1 MRDILSA
8 KHLELKLTNTPS
20 DYDSATVHDRE
31 TLFPTESI
39 QRSCSF
45 TRICTHSHSITMF
58 QRFTI
63 GLFTVSL
70 AQSISLPTVAQTRL
84 APACKSSIAVARFA
98 PSTNSTASVRGLSRQ
113 QAQQRAEIAIEFL
126 RANRSDRANQI
137 NENLRS
143 RLELSASEIAVLR
156 TIQNLE
162 AGKVETAIAL
172 FPELKKPEAYRRSLT
187 LQFKRIPL
195 QAKADWIL
203 KAVDYFPE
211 PDEDEMKYQQQWNLP
226 TLKAEWMLLL
236 AEDYRTQ
243 GNVTE
248 AVKILDQARM
258 LLNWNNNAEALRFV
272 EAYRKVGQPEKARS
286 ILTSI
291 AAQLLREVE
300 TRPGEPTKPRAIQN
314 LIKAGHE
321 LALMKQSSE
330 ALSLLNQAET
340 LIKAID
346 RSDVKSL
353 QQSLV
358 LAYAAVG
365 QTTQA
370 LQIVQ
375 TLDSP
380 DARQSYVTLAKQAAE
395 LGDSSSAQQFLQSI
409 RDQWTASR
417 ASLDVVKIFT
427 DAELFPTAYNI
438 ATQITDPQLRLDALA
453 TIVKRADQAKQSAL
467 STQTIAEMQRV
478 KTGEFSGFQRLDTI
492 RALIQVG
499 ERTYA
504 RSLLAEMVQQPDLA
518 WLSLQ
523 IAEQYAAIEE
533 FDQATRLI
541 DQQRNRRVQSKIS
554 PLPVSIVAPPFDLL
568 NEPPLTPL
576 GVFFS
581 NALLDVNLPQRAPDT
596 RSLQRRTTPIPSI
609 QSKQSKKPRTVQ
621 PPTPPPTLRLS
632 PEENR
637 ALDEARYIRAYAQ
650 ARNFTKASNLLAQ
663 IPDHLCLFKAE
674 LFDNIA
680 IAALEAG
687 QLEIAID
694 SFQQAKRLSQRAN
707 RVSSERIDRLIAI
720 AKLYSERNQ
729 TTKAIRLLETAL
741 SLLSNR

>member
-1 MRDILSA
+1 ML
-8 KHLELKLTNTPS
+8 
-20 DYDSATVHDRE
+20 
-31 TLFPTESI
+31 
-39 QRSCSF
+39 
-45 TRICTHSHSITMF
+45 

-63 GLFTVSL
+63 GLLTFSL
-70 AQSISLPTVAQTRL
+70 AQSISVPTVAQTRP
-84 APACKSSIAVARFA
+84 APACKSSIAVVQFS
-98 PSTNSTASVRGLSRQ
+98 PPTDSTHSVRGISLK
-113 QAQQRAEIAIEFL
+113 QAEQRAEIAIEFL
-126 RANRSDRANQI
+126 RANRPDRANQI

-162 AGKVETAIAL
+162 AGKIQAAIAL
-172 FPELKKPEAYRRSLT
+172 FPELKKPEAYRRSFT
-187 LQFKRIPL
+187 LQLKKIPL
-195 QAKADWIL
+195 QAKATWIL
-203 KAVDYFPE
+203 QAVDYFPE

-236 AEDYRTQ
+236 AEDYRIQ
-243 GNVTE
+243 GDVTE

-258 LLNWNNNAEALRFV
+258 LLNWNNNAEALQFV
-272 EAYRKVGQPEKARS
+272 EAYRKVGQSEKARS

-291 AAQLLREVE
+291 AAQLLRNNVE
-300 TRPGEPTKPRAIQN
+300 PQPIRPRAIEN

-321 LALMKQSSE
+321 LALMKQASE
-330 ALSLLNQAET
+330 ALPLLNQAET
-340 LIKAID
+340 LIKSID
-346 RSDVKSL
+346 RSNVKPL

-358 LAYAAVG
+358 LAYAAAG
-365 QTTQA
+365 QTAQA

-375 TLDSP
+375 TLDSR
-380 DARQSYVTLAKQAAE
+380 DATESYITLAKRAAE
-395 LGDSSSAQQFLQSI
+395 LGDSRNAQQFLQSI
-409 RDQWTASR
+409 RDQWIASR

-427 DAELFPTAYNI
+427 NSELLSVAYNI
-438 ATQITDPQLRLDALA
+438 ASSITDPQIRLEAMA

-467 STQTIAEMQRV
+467 STQIIAEMQQV
-478 KTGEFSGFQRLDTI
+478 KTGEFSGFQRLDAI

-499 ERTYA
+499 ERTHA
-504 RSLLAEMVQQPDLA
+504 RSLLAELTRQPDLT
-518 WLSLQ
+518 WLNLQ
-523 IAEQYAAIEE
+523 IAEQYAAIGE

-541 DQQRNRRVQSKIS
+541 DQQRTRGAQSKLS
-554 PLPVSIVAPPFDLL
+554 PLPVSIVAPSLDLPKEQPF
-568 NEPPLTPL
+568 TPL

-581 NALLDVNLPQRAPDT
+581 NVLLDVNLPQRAPDM
-596 RSLQRRTTPIPSI
+596 RPLQRRVTPIPSV
-609 QSKQSKKPRTVQ
+609 QSKQSKKPRAVQ
-621 PPTPPPTLRLS
+621 PPTLPPILRLS

-663 IPDHLCLFKAE
+663 IPDYLCLFKAE

-707 RVSSERIDRLIAI
+707 RVRSESIGRFIAI
-720 AKLYSERNQ
+720 AKLYSERNR
-729 TTKAIRLLETAL
+729 TTEAIRLLEASL
-741 SLLSNR
+741 ALLSNR